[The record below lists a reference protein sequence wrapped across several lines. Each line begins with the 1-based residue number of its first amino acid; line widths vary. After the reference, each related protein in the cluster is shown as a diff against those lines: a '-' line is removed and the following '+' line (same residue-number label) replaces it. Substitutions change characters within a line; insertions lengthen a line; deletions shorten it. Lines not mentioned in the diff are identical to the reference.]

1 MQVLGSKSSRKHR
14 HKNSLQAVSVLWV
27 FGGAEMQVTV
37 IDPFC
42 GRDSLRA
49 MEHGGPPL
57 MLEILGFQT
66 CWRLRIPCGA
76 SL

>member
-1 MQVLGSKSSRKHR
+1 
-14 HKNSLQAVSVLWV
+14 
-27 FGGAEMQVTV
+27 MQVTV

-42 GRDSLRA
+42 GRDSLQA